1 MRFIYLLFFLLP
13 AKLLTAQ
20 YQYYYGNIHAHTAY
34 SDGNV
39 DSSSS
44 GITRPGQAYDYA
56 KQSYHMDFLGIS
68 EHNHFNAT
76 NNPGMHRADYANGI
90 FQADTANRNGSFVCL
105 YGMEWGV
112 ISNGG
117 HLVTYGIPG
126 LVGWE
131 TGSGLWGG
139 SDNYDIY
146 CWKYD
151 YSRFWQIV
159 NSYPYGFCT
168 LAHPQSGDYNDLY
181 GTALYDVSADSAVAG
196 VAIRSGSAFSTTTD
210 YSDPAPTSYES
221 VYKKMLAKGYH
232 VGPACDQDNHYS
244 TYGRT
249 SRIRTVV
256 LAQSLHRD
264 SILAAYKAL
273 RFYASEDW
281 DTQVDFN
288 VNGYPMGSQFTAINP
303 ATLSVTV
310 SDPGNT
316 SGGADPVAKIE
327 LYYGIPGSGSNA
339 TVLNTVT
346 NSTSLSYVHSTNFG
360 DTYYYYAK
368 ITQTDGD
375 IVWTTPIWVTN
386 AWLILPLDLMSLT
399 GKADGETNLVH
410 WETAQQ
416 TTTTSFVIEH
426 ALAGESFDSIGLVT
440 ASHPFQT
447 QFQFIH
453 RQPGKGVHVYRLR
466 ITEDNGRVSYSP
478 TVLIRRITP
487 LLQSMAI
494 SPNPVTE
501 NSQINIIAAASSTIQ
516 LRLYNS
522 DGRLVLHQTME
533 LLEGNNVFP
542 FPNHAGLSAGLY
554 YLVAEKPGERLA
566 ETTVF
571 IP

>member
-1 MRFIYLLFFLLP
+1 MRLLFFLLFLIP
-13 AKLLTAQ
+13 ATFTRAQ
-20 YQYYYGNIHAHTAY
+20 YHYYFGNIHAHTAY

-39 DSSSS
+39 DSSST

-76 NNPGMHRADYANGI
+76 NNPGMHRTDYANGI

-168 LAHPQSGDYNDLY
+168 LAHPQTGDYNDLF
-181 GTALYDVSADSAVAG
+181 GTALYDVSADSAIAG
-196 VAIRSGSAFSTTTD
+196 VAIRSGSAFSNTTD
-210 YSDPAPTSYES
+210 YSDPAPTSYET
-221 VYKKMLAKGYH
+221 VYKKMLAKGYQ
-232 VGPACDQDNHYS
+232 VGPTCDQDNHYS

-288 VNGYPMGSQFTAINP
+288 
-303 ATLSVTV
+303 
-310 SDPGNT
+310 
-316 SGGADPVAKIE
+316 
-327 LYYGIPGSGSNA
+327 
-339 TVLNTVT
+339 
-346 NSTSLSYVHSTNFG
+346 
-360 DTYYYYAK
+360 
-368 ITQTDGD
+368 
-375 IVWTTPIWVTN
+375 
-386 AWLILPLDLMSLT
+386 
-399 GKADGETNLVH
+399 
-410 WETAQQ
+410 
-416 TTTTSFVIEH
+416 
-426 ALAGESFDSIGLVT
+426 
-440 ASHPFQT
+440 
-447 QFQFIH
+447 
-453 RQPGKGVHVYRLR
+453 
-466 ITEDNGRVSYSP
+466 
-478 TVLIRRITP
+478 
-487 LLQSMAI
+487 
-494 SPNPVTE
+494 
-501 NSQINIIAAASSTIQ
+501 
-516 LRLYNS
+516 
-522 DGRLVLHQTME
+522 
-533 LLEGNNVFP
+533 
-542 FPNHAGLSAGLY
+542 
-554 YLVAEKPGERLA
+554 
-566 ETTVF
+566 
-571 IP
+571 